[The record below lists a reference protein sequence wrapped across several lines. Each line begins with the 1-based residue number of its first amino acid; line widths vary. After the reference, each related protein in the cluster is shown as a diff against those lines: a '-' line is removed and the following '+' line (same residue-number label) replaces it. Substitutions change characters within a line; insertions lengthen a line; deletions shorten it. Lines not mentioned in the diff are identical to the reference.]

1 MDYDFNT
8 MDDFDFEGKTVLLR
22 VDVNSPVDPIDGEL
36 LDDTR
41 MRLHSS
47 TISELSD
54 RDARVVI
61 IAHQSRPGKS
71 DFTTLKQHARS
82 LSNIIGKDVTYV
94 DSIFSREAQNIISNM
109 VNGEIVLLENVRF
122 YSDQTDPSHLKN
134 KQIRK
139 FFYKT
144 SSFIFSF

>member
-122 YSDQTDPSHLKN
+122 YSEKCLN
-134 KQIRK
+134 
-139 FFYKT
+139 
-144 SSFIFSF
+144 

>member
-139 FFYKT
+139 FCL
-144 SSFIFSF
+144 